1 MKTATDTPFNTFD
14 EAVYTGKEGGVASLL
29 LSARRLLVFVLLLIL
44 FMGAARNVFD
54 PDFWWHLKTGQ
65 YIVETRSIPH
75 TDIFSTVYFGR
86 EWVTHEWL
94 SEAIIYAIHS
104 SLG

>member
-1 MKTATDTPFNTFD
+1 MFQST
-14 EAVYTGKEGGVASLL
+14 
-29 LSARRLLVFVLLLIL
+29 RRLLAIVVMAVIFTL
-44 FMGAARNVFD
+44 AAQPITD

-75 TDIFSTVYFGR
+75 TDIFSTLRFGS

-94 SEAIIYAIHS
+94 SETLI
-104 SLG
+104 